1 MHESEREKKEG
12 LQTLKKKKTSPTLKM
27 NPVQNT
33 QGQSQSKIATRVIK
47 VVQNIFPWVSNLNER
62 QMEAENHLNS

>member
-1 MHESEREKKEG
+1 
-12 LQTLKKKKTSPTLKM
+12 M